1 VGSPSIGLDEQE
13 TIMAVL
19 LALLIVA
26 LLFGL
31 GFVLKVL
38 WVAAIIALALWIIG
52 FFVAGAERRW
62 YHW

>member
-1 VGSPSIGLDEQE
+1 MV
-13 TIMAVL
+13 VL
-19 LALLIVA
+19 FALLIV

-31 GFVLKVL
+31 GFAVKAL
-38 WVAAIIALALWIIG
+38 WFAAVIAFALWIIG

>member
-1 VGSPSIGLDEQE
+1 
-13 TIMAVL
+13 MAVL

-52 FFVAGAERRW
+52 FFVAGAESRW

>member
-1 VGSPSIGLDEQE
+1 
-13 TIMAVL
+13 MAIL
-19 LALLIVA
+19 LALLVIA

-38 WVAAIIALALWIIG
+38 WFAALIALVLFVAG

>member
-1 VGSPSIGLDEQE
+1 
-13 TIMAVL
+13 MAVL
-19 LALLIVA
+19 LALLLVA

-31 GFVLKVL
+31 GFVVKVL

-52 FFVAGAERRW
+52 FFAAGAESRW